1 MNDISREELN
11 ARLETIETRMDGRL
25 SSIEQMIGAKF
36 AEFESTLQ
44 KSNADTVKWVA
55 GIVLAVGAAGLA
67 LMTFLINNI
76 TPRPVAPQAPIV
88 ITLPTAVPV
97 APPQLPPR

>member
-1 MNDISREELN
+1 MNDIAREEFN
-11 ARLETIETRMDGRL
+11 ARLEIIETRIDGRL

-36 AEFESTLQ
+36 AEFESTFQ
-44 KSNADTVKWVA
+44 KSSADTVKWVA

-76 TPRPVAPQAPIV
+76 TLRPAAAPAPIV
-88 ITLPTAVPV
+88 ITLPTAIPV
-97 APPQLPPR
+97 APPQMPPR

>member
-1 MNDISREELN
+1 
-11 ARLETIETRMDGRL
+11 MDGRL

-36 AEFESTLQ
+36 AAFESTLY
-44 KSNADTVKWVA
+44 KSNAHTVKWVA

-76 TPRPVAPQAPIV
+76 TRRPTAAASPIV
-88 ITLPTAVPV
+88 ITLPSTASP
-97 APPQLPPR
+97 APAQPAGQISPTPQR